1 MKGISIPPQTGIAI
15 AQHRNRWS
23 DGVKLHKNS
32 RTLNVTHAQ
41 NHVTR
46 LQGIVGLLAQ
56 MAMNIRNHA
65 NKHIQLL
72 RFDEN
77 ESTRPGRDEEKA
89 GQETTRPRC
98 SYQRIRPRRRQD
110 RNCRTASWIAVAAG
124 RTAVTNLQDKVRG
137 VGQRGKR
144 KTKQASEAPPFTGPQ
159 DSGSPSDAH
168 P

>member
-1 MKGISIPPQTGIAI
+1 
-15 AQHRNRWS
+15 
-23 DGVKLHKNS
+23 
-32 RTLNVTHAQ
+32 
-41 NHVTR
+41 
-46 LQGIVGLLAQ
+46 

-77 ESTRPGRDEEKA
+77 ESTRPGRDEEKT

-110 RNCRTASWIAVAAG
+110 RNCRAANWIAVAAG
-124 RTAVTNLQDKVRG
+124 RTAVANLQDKVRG

-159 DSGSPSDAH
+159 DSGSPSDAR